1 MSTIWRPLRRWATT
15 DLSPDAPAGQGA
27 GAYEHARAR
36 DHARD
41 QAQASS
47 GSEQHEDLAGIPEDL
62 VLLDLEHVEAHR
74 LRERPA
80 LADGDD
86 VSLLRLEGRRAVG
99 GHVGVALL
107 ETVKLLDVMQ
117 VVPADDDC
125 ALHLRRDHHALQ
137 DLAADAHVAGE
148 GALLVDEIALL
159 GLLRR
164 REREADVAPVA
175 HRALTGLLAEQPLGA
190 DEDGILLLVGLL
202 GLIHRGRFRC
212 TCNCCRR
219 GGAR

>member
-117 VVPADDDC
+117 VVPADDDG
-125 ALHLRRDHHALQ
+125 ALHLGGDYHTLQ
-137 DLAADAHVAGE
+137 DLAADADVACE
-148 GALLVDEIALL
+148 GALLIDEVALL
-159 GLLRR
+159 GLLGRG
-164 REREADVAPVA
+164 ERQANVAPIPHGPLA
-175 HRALTGLLAEQPLGA
+175 RLLAKQALGA

-202 GLIHRGRFRC
+202 GLIHG
-212 TCNCCRR
+212 
-219 GGAR
+219 